1 MLISQAYIHYGIV
14 RYLYS
19 LVDRSILTMHG
30 VDTIM
35 QDMQVLKS
43 HSVSTS
49 VSKVECY
56 VCGKG
61 LQDGHSITAKTLPN
75 GIVLFCDVHYSLQ

>member
-1 MLISQAYIHYGIV
+1 MQGVNQA
-14 RYLYS
+14 
-19 LVDRSILTMHG
+19 
-30 VDTIM
+30 IM
-35 QDMQVLKS
+35 QDMQILKKSENTQSSVL
-43 HSVSTS
+43 
-49 VSKVECY
+49 KVECY

>member
-1 MLISQAYIHYGIV
+1 MQGAN
-14 RYLYS
+14 RA
-19 LVDRSILTMHG
+19 
-30 VDTIM
+30 IM
-35 QDMQVLKS
+35 QDMQILKKS
-43 HSVSTS
+43 LIVASS

-61 LQDGHSITAKTLPN
+61 LDDGLSITAKTLPH

>member
-1 MLISQAYIHYGIV
+1 MQGVNQTIIH
-14 RYLYS
+14 
-19 LVDRSILTMHG
+19 DMHILKTPH
-30 VDTIM
+30 
-35 QDMQVLKS
+35 VL
-43 HSVSTS
+43 TS

-61 LQDGHSITAKTLPN
+61 LEDGHSITAKTLPN

>member
-1 MLISQAYIHYGIV
+1 MCYGIV

-19 LVDRSILTMHG
+19 IVDRSIGTMQSR
-30 VDTIM
+30 TIM
-35 QDMQVLKS
+35 QETKIENNIQS
-43 HSVSTS
+43 S

-61 LQDGHSITAKTLPN
+61 LSEGHSISAKTLSN
-75 GIVLFCDVHYSLQ
+75 GIVLFCDVHYSMQ

>member
-1 MLISQAYIHYGIV
+1 MYYGIV

-19 LVDRSILTMHG
+19 IVDRSIGMMQSR
-30 VDTIM
+30 TIM
-35 QDMQVLKS
+35 QETKIENNIQS
-43 HSVSTS
+43 S

-61 LQDGHSITAKTLPN
+61 LAEGHSISAKTLSN
-75 GIVLFCDVHYSLQ
+75 GIVLFCDVHYSIQ

>member
-1 MLISQAYIHYGIV
+1 MYYGIV

-19 LVDRSILTMHG
+19 IVDRSIGMMQSR
-30 VDTIM
+30 TIM
-35 QDMQVLKS
+35 QETKIENNIQS
-43 HSVSTS
+43 S

-61 LQDGHSITAKTLPN
+61 LAEGHSISAKTLSN
-75 GIVLFCDVHYSLQ
+75 GIVLFCDVHYSMQ

>member
-1 MLISQAYIHYGIV
+1 MQGAKRG
-14 RYLYS
+14 
-19 LVDRSILTMHG
+19 
-30 VDTIM
+30 IM
-35 QDMQVLKS
+35 QNMQILKTQK
-43 HSVSTS
+43 VSTS

-61 LQDGHSITAKTLPN
+61 LHDGHSITAKTLSN

>member
-1 MLISQAYIHYGIV
+1 MV

-19 LVDRSILTMHG
+19 LVDRSI
-30 VDTIM
+30 IM
-35 QDMQVLKS
+35 QGVNHRIRQNMQILKREKT
-43 HSVSTS
+43 STS
-49 VSKVECY
+49 VSRVECY

>member
-1 MLISQAYIHYGIV
+1 MMASNQ
-14 RYLYS
+14 
-19 LVDRSILTMHG
+19 SI
-30 VDTIM
+30 I
-35 QDMQVLKS
+35 QDIQILKKIPNIQS
-43 HSVSTS
+43 S

-61 LQDGHSITAKTLPN
+61 LTDGHSITAKTLPN

>member
-1 MLISQAYIHYGIV
+1 MV

-19 LVDRSILTMHG
+19 LVDRSII
-30 VDTIM
+30 IM
-35 QDMQVLKS
+35 QGVNQTIIQDVQILKS
-43 HSVSTS
+43 HSVSTT
-49 VSKVECY
+49 VSRVECY

-61 LQDGHSITAKTLPN
+61 LQDGHTITAKTLPN

>member
-1 MLISQAYIHYGIV
+1 MV

-19 LVDRSILTMHG
+19 LADHTII
-30 VDTIM
+30 IM
-35 QDMQVLKS
+35 QGTIVQNIHSPLKTQI
-43 HSVSTS
+43 VSTS
-49 VSKVECY
+49 VSEVECY